1 MLSRLRCP
9 RYHLHP
15 LHPSD
20 FSIDDITPPLDH
32 TWHHNGHHGVSN
44 HQPHNLKHSFGR
56 REKKTLMLCVR
67 RIHQWPVNSPHKW
80 PVTRK
85 MCPLDYVIMT
95 QSGAK
100 QPDKESSA
108 WYKLVTLP
116 NHRCVCV
123 GGLNQKKYM
132 IIVAYKIMRRVCNI
146 LTRVKRRCHTE
157 FAISQKFIGIF
168 IRSVGSFCHHGV
180 VETAWYKRGI
190 GRDFTQNHLISSVF

>member
-32 TWHHNGHHGVSN
+32 TWHHNWHHGVSN

-85 MCPLDYVIMT
+85 MCPLDDVIMT

-100 QPDKESSA
+100 QPAGLIVIKKAVRDIN
-108 WYKLVTLP
+108 WWPYQTIG
-116 NHRCVCV
+116 VCV

-157 FAISQKFIGIF
+157 FAISQRFIGI
-168 IRSVGSFCHHGV
+168 
-180 VETAWYKRGI
+180 W
-190 GRDFTQNHLISSVF
+190 